1 MIWPLPLSGEH
12 KHGLGESSKERD
24 GKTRDIADQEH
35 MSDGPSLEQL
45 PCWMM
50 ESVHYSKYCIYKEN
64 IVFILCSFCSLCS
77 CNHSTGC
84 FFNPVKS
91 NAFLGEA

>member
-1 MIWPLPLSGEH
+1 MFELGVSKQEESSFQVVTWPLPLSGEH
-12 KHGLGESSKERD
+12 NHGLGESLKERD

-50 ESVHYSKYCIYKEN
+50 ESAHYSTSGSPM
-64 IVFILCSFCSLCS
+64 VRGLAGVAGSLM
-77 CNHSTGC
+77 
-84 FFNPVKS
+84 
-91 NAFLGEA
+91 L